1 MPRIIWVEENR
12 IDTFLC
18 VCEPAQ
24 GCDAQYSNVVMQ
36 YECIDTKCKQTAA
49 TCESFADLAVR
60 TKRGGVFGIGSEVLK
75 TSNHGC
81 GVRSCRPWAPSEIIM
96 EYTGECLRASAS
108 AFLGTAAYF
117 GASLGGYLIKAT
129 ENWRWT
135 QYFNSRDPA
144 SSRSLLWHE
153 PEGLHP
159 HTRSR
164 SQRRALGEIITVLDS
179 IIGSFT
185 NPVIALST
193 FFLPFNFAVV
203 FQWFVV
209 VPAALR
215 AAPPMGPGYTIDRIG
230 LTIGLTG
237 TVGSTCAALMSIT
250 IEQASSGV
258 LMKTIQKAPTSAIKY
273 RLILAMIGQFPI
285 TTSLFWISW
294 TVSPNFSTIVPIV
307 GTAVYIFG
315 NASIIISI
323 IP

>member
-1 MPRIIWVEENR
+1 
-12 IDTFLC
+12 
-18 VCEPAQ
+18 
-24 GCDAQYSNVVMQ
+24 
-36 YECIDTKCKQTAA
+36 
-49 TCESFADLAVR
+49 
-60 TKRGGVFGIGSEVLK
+60 
-75 TSNHGC
+75 
-81 GVRSCRPWAPSEIIM
+81 M

-135 QYFNSRDPA
+135 QYFNCIVIPIVLLFVFRQSETYQREIPRRRARYSGMSRKDFIRTQDPA
-144 SSRSLLWHE
+144 LSGE
-153 PEGLHP
+153 
-159 HTRSR
+159 
-164 SQRRALGEIITVLDS
+164 ALGEIITVLDS